1 MEGRSDEDLFI
12 YIACAETPADKAL
25 ADTALAEI
33 HRRYIKG
40 LYARCLRMLHAYPDA
55 RTMAEELTQAT
66 LARAYEKAHQ
76 FRQDPD
82 SGAGSSR
89 TLAWLCK
96 IALNL
101 FRDHRRNP
109 NRPGPLSNVVDLD
122 VNAEQYSPEDFASLF
137 LEDESVSYSRHHYQ
151 LVTEAFDALDE
162 RTQIVLIETLV
173 QRRKSPGRTHM
184 LRKTATALAERVG
197 TSTDNVRRIRGQGMR
212 QINAYIDKHKNN
224 KAETDHE

>member
-1 MEGRSDEDLFI
+1 
-12 YIACAETPADKAL
+12 
-25 ADTALAEI
+25 
-33 HRRYIKG
+33 
-40 LYARCLRMLHAYPDA
+40 
-55 RTMAEELTQAT
+55 
-66 LARAYEKAHQ
+66 
-76 FRQDPD
+76 
-82 SGAGSSR
+82 
-89 TLAWLCK
+89 
-96 IALNL
+96 
-101 FRDHRRNP
+101 
-109 NRPGPLSNVVDLD
+109 
-122 VNAEQYSPEDFASLF
+122 
-137 LEDESVSYSRHHYQ
+137 VSYSRHHYQ